1 MTTEHRTWAAGLL
14 LAAAA
19 PIAPVWADDT
29 PAPPPPQHEWIGKG
43 QAGFLDSKGNS
54 TGESINGALDL
65 SRYDDDW
72 KNALHVEG
80 FYGKSGE
87 VVSAERWIVNEQTDY
102 TITTRTFAFGGLRFE
117 HDQFDGFV
125 YQGSITAGL
134 GYKVLDT
141 ESDKLTVQAGPGFKR
156 YRPETIVKDPGGSGA
171 VVDRIPLDAQS
182 EAIAAVGVDYARSFN
197 KSTVLS
203 NKLLVEYGSQNTLTT
218 DQVALTV
225 KMSTTLAL
233 SVGYQITDNS
243 KPPYPLKKIDTVTTV
258 NLVYAF

>member
-1 MTTEHRTWAAGLL
+1 MTHHRAWAAALLL
-14 LAAAA
+14 LAATPAEL
-19 PIAPVWADDT
+19 VRADDT

-43 QAGFLDSKGNS
+43 QAGFLSAKGNS
-54 TGESINGALDL
+54 SGESVNGALDL

-80 FYGKSGE
+80 FYGKSGD

-125 YQGSITAGL
+125 YQASITAGL
-134 GYKVLDT
+134 GYKLLET
-141 ESDKLTVQAGPGFKR
+141 ESDQLTVQAGPGFKR
-156 YRPETIVKDPGGSGA
+156 LRPETLLRDPGGSGA
-171 VVDRIPLDAQS
+171 VVDRIPLNS
-182 EAIAAVGVDYARSFN
+182 ENEAIATVGVDYAHSFN
-197 KSTVLS
+197 KSTILS
-203 NKLLVEYGSQNTLTT
+203 NKLLLEYGSQNTLTT
-218 DQVALTV
+218 DQIALTV
-225 KMSTTLAL
+225 KMSTALAL

-243 KPPYPLKKIDTVTTV
+243 KPPAPLKKVDTVTTV

>member
-1 MTTEHRTWAAGLL
+1 LL
-14 LAAAA
+14 LVAAHS
-19 PIAPVWADDT
+19 APVQADDT

-65 SRYDDDW
+65 SRYDGDW

-80 FYGKSGE
+80 FYGKSGD

-102 TITTRTFAFGGLRFE
+102 TITSKTFAFGGLRFE

-125 YQGSITAGL
+125 YQASITAGM
-134 GYKVLDT
+134 GYKILDT
-141 ESDKLTVQAGPGFKR
+141 ASDKFTVQAGAGFKR
-156 YRPETIVKDPGGSGA
+156 FQAETIDKNPDGSGE
-171 VVDRIPLDAQS
+171 VVSRIPLDTQS
-182 EAIAAVGVDYARSFN
+182 EAIATAGVDYAHSFN
-197 KSTVLS
+197 KATTLS
-203 NKLLVEYGSQNTLTT
+203 NKLLLEYGTQNTLTT
-218 DQVALTV
+218 DQLALAV
-225 KMSTTLAL
+225 KMSTKLAL

-243 KPPYPLKKIDTVTTV
+243 KPPMPLKKVDTVTTV